1 LRKLTYA
8 INISIDGCCDHTK
21 GSGSAEVLKYY
32 TDLVGKSDLFLYGR
46 KTYQLMVPYWP
57 EVAKDKSASK
67 SEKEFAEAFN
77 SVSKVVFSKTLSA
90 SREEKET
97 RIVRGNLKNEVLKL
111 KKQSGGTILTGG
123 VSLPS
128 QLIAL
133 GLVDQL
139 NVVVNPILVGDGR
152 RLLEGFSL
160 DRELKLVDSKRFKS
174 GSVLL
179 RYLKK

>member
-1 LRKLTYA
+1 MRKLIYA
-8 INISIDGCCDHTK
+8 INITLDGCSDHTK
-21 GSGSAEVLKYY
+21 GGGNVEILNYY
-32 TDLVGKSDLFLYGR
+32 TDLVGKSDLAVYGR

-57 EVAKDKSASK
+57 NAAKDKSSSK
-67 SEKEFAEAFN
+67 PEKAFAEAFN
-77 SVSKVVFSKTLSA
+77 SMPKIVFSKKLKA
-90 SREEKET
+90 SQVEKGVK
-97 RIVRGNLKNEVLKL
+97 IVRGNLKNEILKL
-111 KKQSGGTILTGG
+111 KKQSGGNILTGG
-123 VSLPS
+123 VSIPS

-139 NVVVNPILVGDGR
+139 NVVVNPLLVGDGR

-160 DRELKLVDSKRFKS
+160 DQELKLVEVKKFKS